1 MEILWPRVVLI
12 LVILFALLLLV
23 LLKWVF
29 FEGFS
34 EADAFKDGVLCLWME
49 MALLA
54 NELLEVILLVSW
66 FLPAFGAVDRRDC
79 ARLAISTLSH

>member
-12 LVILFALLLLV
+12 LVILFAFLLLV

-34 EADAFKDGVLCLWME
+34 EADAFKDGALCLGME
-49 MALLA
+49 RALLA
-54 NELLEVILLVSW
+54 KELLVVVLLVSW

-79 ARLAISTLSH
+79 IF